1 VDVVGGDHGAFALG
15 SGPVL
20 DAAEDSALA
29 LAEFVE
35 DIGFHSKAS
44 VDRDSEDV
52 FLPPLFPDRRGFSSF
67 FGWDVARKPQITL
80 G

>member
-1 VDVVGGDHGAFALG
+1 VDVADGDHGSFAFG
-15 SGPVL
+15 SGSVL

-29 LAEFVE
+29 SAERVE

-44 VDRDSEDV
+44 VDRESEDV
-52 FLPPLFPDRRGFSSF
+52 LLPLLFPDRRGFSSF
-67 FGWDVARKPQITL
+67 FSADEAQGPQITL